1 MAEGS
6 KTGFRSVLRHRDFR
20 LIWTAQAG
28 SYIGDRLEEV
38 AFWLLAM
45 RLANGSAAAVSLVL
59 IASRLPHIIFGPLA
73 GVMVD
78 RWDKRRAMVA
88 CDLIRAGIILTAPF
102 IARAELVYVL
112 AFLMATVSAFFE
124 PAIFSAVPET
134 LTGKEEIVT
143 ANSLSYSTKFLT
155 DLAGYAAASV
165 VVGAIGL
172 GPAFFIDSFSFV
184 FSAALISRVVTRL
197 APARPT
203 AGAEEAAATAA
214 TADAAAAPTAVP
226 AAAPA
231 RPTFLSELLD
241 GLRYHRANPTVLSLL
256 VSTSLGLVAVGG
268 INTLLVVAVP
278 HLLGVPDHWLGY
290 FVAVQAVGMT
300 AVALALQPLIRIFNK
315 ARLVVLGFLVGGLS
329 IIALAYTRDVAT
341 GFAIYFVMGLANT
354 AFMAP
359 VIVWAQEIVPF
370 QYRGRVMALRLTALN
385 LIFAVSA
392 PAFGVLADHLGI
404 VPVLAAAGGVMVL
417 AGIISA
423 FLPGFR
429 ALCFPPPP
437 PGPRY
442 GLPHQF

>member
-1 MAEGS
+1 MADGS
-6 KTGFRSVLRHRDFR
+6 KTGFQSVLRHRDFR
-20 LIWTAQAG
+20 LIWAAQAG
-28 SYIGDRLEEV
+28 SYVGDRLEEV

-45 RLANGSAAAVSLVL
+45 RLANGSAVAVSLVL
-59 IASRLPHIIFGPLA
+59 IASRVPRIIFGPLA

-78 RWDKRRAMVA
+78 RWDKRKVMVS

-102 IARAELVYVL
+102 IPRPELVYVL
-112 AFLMATVSAFFE
+112 AFLMATVSTFFD

-134 LTGKEEIVT
+134 LSGKEEIVT
-143 ANSLSYSTKFLT
+143 ANSLSYSTKFIT
-155 DLAGYAAASV
+155 DLAGYAAAAV

-184 FSAALISRVVTRL
+184 FSAALISRVLTRF
-197 APARPT
+197 APAPAET
-203 AGAEEAAATAA
+203 AAAEASATAA
-214 TADAAAAPTAVP
+214 TTA
-226 AAAPA
+226 A
-231 RPTFLSELLD
+231 RPTFLSQFLD

-256 VSTSLGLVAVGG
+256 VSTSMGLVAVGG

-300 AVALALQPLIRIFNK
+300 AVALALQPLTRIFNK
-315 ARLVVLGFLVGGLS
+315 ARLVVLGFLTGGLA
-329 IIALAYTRDVAT
+329 ITTLAFTHDLAT

-359 VIVWAQEIVPF
+359 TIAWAQEIVPF
-370 QYRGRVMALRLTALN
+370 EYRGRVMALRLTVLN

-392 PAFGVLADHLGI
+392 PTFGFLADRLGI
-404 VPVLAAAGGVMVL
+404 VPVLAAAGGVMVV
-417 AGIISA
+417 AGVVSA

-429 ALCFPPPP
+429 ALCFSPPPP
-437 PGPRY
+437 DHRS
-442 GLPHQF
+442 LPHQL

>member
-1 MAEGS
+1 M
-6 KTGFRSVLRHRDFR
+6 SVLRHRDFR

-28 SYIGDRLEEV
+28 SYVGDRLEEV

-45 RLANGSAAAVSLVL
+45 RLANGSAVAVSLVL
-59 IASRLPHIIFGPLA
+59 IASRIPHIIFGPVA
-73 GVMVD
+73 GVLVD
-78 RWDKRRAMVA
+78 RWDKRRVMVA
-88 CDLIRAGIILTAPF
+88 CDVIRAGIILTAPF
-102 IARAELVYVL
+102 IPRAELVYVL

-134 LTGKEEIVT
+134 LAGKEEIIT
-143 ANSLSYSTKFLT
+143 ANSLSYSTKFIT

-165 VVGAIGL
+165 IVGAIGL

-184 FSAALISRVVTRL
+184 FSAALISRVLTRL
-197 APARPT
+197 GPAPAAT
-203 AGAEEAAATAA
+203 GAAEAAAT
-214 TADAAAAPTAVP
+214 

-256 VSTSLGLVAVGG
+256 VSTSMGLVAVGG

-300 AVALALQPLIRIFNK
+300 VVALALQPLTRIFNK
-315 ARLVVLGFLVGGLS
+315 ARLVVLGFLVGGLA
-329 IIALAYTRDVAT
+329 IVTLAFTHDLAT

-359 VIVWAQEIVPF
+359 TIAWAQEIVPF
-370 QYRGRVMALRLTALN
+370 EYRGRVMALRLTVLN

-392 PAFGVLADHLGI
+392 WGFGMVADRVGI
-404 VPVLAAAGGVMVL
+404 VPVLAAAGGVMAV
-417 AGIISA
+417 AGVVSA

-429 ALCFPPPP
+429 ALCFQPAPPE
-437 PGPRY
+437 
-442 GLPHQF
+442 PHQSLPYQL